1 MDAGTGRIVA
11 ATLTERGVDD
21 ASQVGP
27 LLDQIPGPV
36 ASVTGDGAYDRSNVY
51 AAVLSDTAETAPTQR
66 HRHIQTIAEKGRL
79 AWQRS
84 SGDNKRAGVENQ
96 MARWKGVLGEA
107 RRFHSNQAQATEVA
121 IGVAVLNRMLDL
133 GPPNSVRVI

>member
-1 MDAGTGRIVA
+1 MHERHPAAAVVA
-11 ATLTERGVDD
+11 
-21 ASQVGP
+21 P
-27 LLDQIPGPV
+27 P
-36 ASVTGDGAYDRSNVY
+36 RSD
-51 AAVLSDTAETAPTQR
+51 AVLSDTAETAETAPTQR

-121 IGVAVLNRMLDL
+121 IGVTVLNRMLDL